1 LKIYSVRPSYI
12 DTKNDPG
19 VVEMTRSVG
28 RTQGAV
34 KTFLVDQLLGPL
46 FRLLLQNQVS
56 PTEELGRFLVK
67 LAMSDGAALP
77 AEPGVSGEGR
87 LIENSVMR
95 KILKQ
100 EK

>member
-1 LKIYSVRPSYI
+1 
-12 DTKNDPG
+12 
-19 VVEMTRSVG
+19 MTRSVG
-28 RTQGAV
+28 RSQGAM
-34 KTFLVDQLLGPL
+34 KTFLVDRLVGPL
-46 FRLLLQNQVS
+46 FRLLLQNEVA
-56 PTEELGRFLVK
+56 PTEELGRFLVE

-87 LIENSVMR
+87 IIENAGMR